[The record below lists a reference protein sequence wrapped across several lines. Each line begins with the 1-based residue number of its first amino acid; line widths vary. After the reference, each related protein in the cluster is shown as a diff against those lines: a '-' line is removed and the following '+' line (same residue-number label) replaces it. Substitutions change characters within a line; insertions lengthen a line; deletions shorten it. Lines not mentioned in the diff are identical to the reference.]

1 MMDNKPQR
9 WLKVVGIG
17 EDGLEGISTAAKKL
31 VESAEVL
38 FGGKRH
44 LEMVPDGKAEK
55 IIWAKRMREAV
66 PKILERRGQN
76 IVVLAS
82 GDPMCYGIGTKLLR
96 HLELGEVEIHPVLN
110 SFSLACSRMGWSLP
124 DVETMTIHGRP
135 VTMLHPYLYP
145 GARILCLSE
154 DASSPAEAASLL
166 HSRGFGS
173 SRITVLENMGGAKE
187 KIYCG
192 EAHSWNFPE
201 GSSLNT
207 LAIECFDEPN
217 PDLLSR
223 IAGLPESAFQH
234 DGKLTKQEVRS
245 TVLSKLMPFP
255 EHLLWDIGAGCGSIA
270 IEWMRSH
277 PNCHAVAVERSSERI
292 NMIRNNADALGTPM
306 LQTVQGEVP
315 GIITELPR
323 PDAVFLG
330 GGISFETLEKCWE
343 ALAPLGRLVSN
354 AVTLESERVLLDW
367 QARQG
372 GELTRIS
379 ISRAE
384 SVGSFQGWRPL
395 MPVTQFSMVKR

>member
-1 MMDNKPQR
+1 MENKPQR

-17 EDGLEGISTAAKKL
+17 EDGLEGVSPKAKKL
-31 VESAEVL
+31 IESAEVL

-44 LEMVPDGKAEK
+44 LQMVPDEKAEK

-96 HLELGEVEIHPVLN
+96 PLEFEEVEIHPVVN

-135 VTMLHPYLYP
+135 VTMLHTYLYP

-154 DASSPAEAASLL
+154 DASSPREAASLL
-166 HSRGFGS
+166 SSRGFGH
-173 SRITVLENMGGAKE
+173 SRITVLENMGGSRE
-187 KIYCG
+187 QIYNG
-192 EAHSWNFPE
+192 KANSWNFPE
-201 GSSLNT
+201 GSALNT
-207 LAIECFDEPN
+207 LAIECIEEAK

-223 IAGLPESAFQH
+223 IAGLPDSAFEH

-245 TVLSKLMPFP
+245 SVLAKLMPFP
-255 EHLLWDIGAGCGSIA
+255 DHLLWDIGAGCGSVA

-277 PNCHAVAVERSSERI
+277 PNCHAIAVERSEDRLK
-292 NMIRNNADALGTPM
+292 MIRNNADALGAPM
-306 LQTVQGEVP
+306 LETIQGEFP
-315 GIITELPR
+315 GIIHQLRR

-330 GGISFETLEKCWE
+330 GGISFESLKRCWE

-354 AVTLESERVLLDW
+354 AVTLESERILLDW
-367 QARQG
+367 QASQG
-372 GELTRIS
+372 GELTKFS
-379 ISRAE
+379 IARAE
-384 SVGSFQGWRPL
+384 SVGPFQGWRPL
-395 MPVTQFSMVKR
+395 MPVTQLSMVKR